1 MPIIDFL
8 APYFLWTGDPTA
20 WVALLTLI
28 VLEVVLGID
37 NLIFIS
43 ILTNKLPQEQQAR
56 ARRLG
61 ISAALIMRL
70 VLLAT
75 ISFIVQLTEPLF
87 TAFGH
92 GFSWRDLILIAGGLF
107 LVWKATK
114 EIHHTVDPDDHKDTM
129 VGAVTMTLGAAIFQI
144 LLLDLVF
151 SINSIITAVGMTD
164 EIAIMYIAVIV
175 AVSVMMLAATP
186 LANFIAKNPTIVML
200 ALGFLLMI
208 GMTLIAD
215 GMGYHVPK
223 GYIYAAMGFSALVE
237 GLNMLARKRK
247 KGGTGGHSCSRTLQ
261 GGRTVR
267 HHASG
272 SRTMWMMLAGL
283 VIQPPLKPSP
293 SGSIA
298 SQRTTPAWRDGR
310 RRRRN
315 RR

>member
-1 MPIIDFL
+1 MPLIDFL
-8 APYFLWTGDPTA
+8 SPHFAFVSDPTA
-20 WVALLTLI
+20 WAALLTLI

-43 ILTNKLPQEQQAR
+43 ILTNKLPEAQR
-56 ARRLG
+56 VPARRLG
-61 ISAALIMRL
+61 ISAALVMRL
-70 VLLAT
+70 ILLAT
-75 ISFIVQLTEPLF
+75 ISIIVQLTTPVF

-92 GFSWRDLILIAGGLF
+92 GFSWRDLILVAGGLF

-114 EIHHTVDPDDHKDTM
+114 EIHHTVDPAEHEDPSVAK
-129 VGAVTMTLGAAIFQI
+129 TLQLSLAGAIFQI

-151 SINSIITAVGMTD
+151 SIDSIITAVGMTD

-186 LANFIAKNPTIVML
+186 LANFIEKNPTIVML

-237 GLNMLARKRK
+237 GLNMLAR
-247 KGGTGGHSCSRTLQ
+247 
-261 GGRTVR
+261 
-267 HHASG
+267 
-272 SRTMWMMLAGL
+272 
-283 VIQPPLKPSP
+283 
-293 SGSIA
+293 
-298 SQRTTPAWRDGR
+298 R
-310 RRRRN
+310 RRKAKSGDGH
-315 RR
+315 

>member
-1 MPIIDFL
+1 MQLIEFL
-8 APYFLWTGDPTA
+8 APHFAFVSDPTA

-43 ILTNKLPQEQQAR
+43 ILTNKLPETQRAR

-75 ISFIVQLTEPLF
+75 ISIIVQLTAPVF

-114 EIHHTVDPDDHKDTM
+114 EIHHTVDLEDHQDTM
-129 VGAVTMTLGAAIFQI
+129 MGDTLQLSLAGAIFQI

-151 SINSIITAVGMTD
+151 SIDSIITAVGMTD

-175 AVSVMMLAATP
+175 AVTVMMLAAGP
-186 LANFIAKNPTIVML
+186 LANFIAKNPSIVML
-200 ALGFLLMI
+200 ALSFLLMI

-215 GMGYHVPK
+215 GMGFHVPK

-237 GLNMLARKRK
+237 GLNMLAR
-247 KGGTGGHSCSRTLQ
+247 
-261 GGRTVR
+261 
-267 HHASG
+267 
-272 SRTMWMMLAGL
+272 
-283 VIQPPLKPSP
+283 
-293 SGSIA
+293 
-298 SQRTTPAWRDGR
+298 R
-310 RRRRN
+310 RRKARAGAGH
-315 RR
+315 

>member
-1 MPIIDFL
+1 MLEFF
-8 APYFLWTGDPTA
+8 APHFVWLNDPTA
-20 WVALLTLI
+20 WVALATLV

-43 ILTNKLPQEQQAR
+43 ILTNKLPPEQQAR

-61 ISAALIMRL
+61 IGAALVMRL

-75 ISFIVQLTEPLF
+75 ISFIVQLTTPLF

-114 EIHHTVDPDDHKDTM
+114 EIHHTVDPDDHKDNM
-129 VGAVTMTLGAAIFQI
+129 VGQTLQLTLGGAIFQI

-151 SINSIITAVGMTD
+151 SIDSIITAVGMTD
-164 EIAIMYIAVIV
+164 EIAIMYIAVIA
-175 AVSVMMLAATP
+175 AVTVMLLAATP

-215 GMGYHVPK
+215 GFGFHVPK

-237 GLNMLARKRK
+237 GLNMLAR
-247 KGGTGGHSCSRTLQ
+247 
-261 GGRTVR
+261 
-267 HHASG
+267 
-272 SRTMWMMLAGL
+272 
-283 VIQPPLKPSP
+283 
-293 SGSIA
+293 
-298 SQRTTPAWRDGR
+298 R
-310 RRRRN
+310 RRKSGGDPSH
-315 RR
+315 

>member
-1 MPIIDFL
+1 MEWFL
-8 APYFLWTGDPTA
+8 PYFVWLNDPTA
-20 WVALLTLI
+20 WVALLTLV
-28 VLEVVLGID
+28 VLEIVLGID

-43 ILTNKLPQEQQAR
+43 ILTNKLPKEQQQR
-56 ARRLG
+56 ARTLG

-87 TAFGH
+87 TAFDH

-114 EIHHTVDPDDHKDTM
+114 EIHHSVDPADHKDTM
-129 VGAVTMTLGAAIFQI
+129 VGGALTMTLGAAIFQI

-151 SINSIITAVGMTD
+151 SIDSIITAVGMTD

-175 AVSVMMLAATP
+175 AVGMMLIAATP

-215 GMGYHVPK
+215 GFGYHVPK
-223 GYIYAAMGFSALVE
+223 GYIYAAMAFSALVE
-237 GLNMLARKRK
+237 ALNMLARKR
-247 KGGTGGHSCSRTLQ
+247 
-261 GGRTVR
+261 
-267 HHASG
+267 
-272 SRTMWMMLAGL
+272 
-283 VIQPPLKPSP
+283 
-293 SGSIA
+293 
-298 SQRTTPAWRDGR
+298 R
-310 RRRRN
+310 RAE
-315 RR
+315 